1 MNTLAI
7 AAGLSVLTVLLLVV
21 LSGIWLRSYR
31 EFRTPLALGL
41 LAFCLVL
48 LAENLV
54 ALYFYFFTMERL
66 FVNDPA
72 IGGLV
77 VVMRAL
83 QFVAVA
89 AFTYVSLD

>member
-1 MNTLAI
+1 MNTLAL
-7 AAGLSVLTVLLLVV
+7 AAGLSVLTVVVLLV
-21 LSGIWLRSYR
+21 LASTWLRSYR
-31 EFRTPLALGL
+31 QFQTPLALGL

-66 FVNDPA
+66 FVDDPA
-72 IGGLV
+72 IGTLV

-89 AFTYVSLD
+89 VFTYVSLD